1 MRLSKAGFVYVAL
14 LAAVSVPTAA
24 ATAQAFDISR
34 ARLNDS
40 TVFEPFFVTTSTP
53 LRRAL
58 AEGTVDPTTPILAFE
73 VGDAT
78 LALVTAQM
86 AYHHAAQG
94 ELAGEPWMVSF

>member
-1 MRLSKAGFVYVAL
+1 MPRSSLVLIPAMAAVAL
-14 LAAVSVPTAA
+14 SAPGAAVP
-24 ATAQAFDISR
+24 QEFDISR

-40 TVFEPFFVTTSTP
+40 TVFEPFVVTTSIP

-58 AEGTVDPTTPILAFE
+58 DDGTVAPDTRILVFE
-73 VGDAT
+73 VGASK